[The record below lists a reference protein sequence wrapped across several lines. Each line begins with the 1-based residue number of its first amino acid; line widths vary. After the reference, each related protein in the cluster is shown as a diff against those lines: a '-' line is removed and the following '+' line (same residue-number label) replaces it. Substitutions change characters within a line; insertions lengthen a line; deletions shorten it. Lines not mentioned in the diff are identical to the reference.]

1 MEQIMTAVSAQKSSF
16 HSRAAAATVA
26 DVMRPPPSGPRP
38 SGSSSSRSPRSMRSA
53 CRSRP
58 GAGTGPW
65 THIAVLARE
74 RWTWCVRR
82 SVRHCIR
89 MSLRVLDGR
98 PGAPLDSPQYLLV
111 LAEGRGSGGT
121 RK

>member
-1 MEQIMTAVSAQKSSF
+1 MEQIMMGVSAQKSSF
-16 HSRAAAATVA
+16 HSRTAAATVA
-26 DVMRPPPSGPRP
+26 DVMRPPLSGPRP
-38 SGSSSSRSPRSMRSA
+38 GGSSSSRSPRSMRSA

-74 RWTWCVRR
+74 RWTWRVRR
-82 SVRHCIR
+82 SMRDCLG

-98 PGAPLDSPQYLLV
+98 PGAPLDSPSICWCWLK
-111 LAEGRGSGGT
+111 GRGPGGT
-121 RK
+121 R

>member
-1 MEQIMTAVSAQKSSF
+1 MEQIMTGVSAQKSSF

-26 DVMRPPPSGPRP
+26 DVMRPALSGPRP
-38 SGSSSSRSPRSMRSA
+38 CGSSSSRSPRSMRSA

-58 GAGTGPW
+58 GTRTGPW

-82 SVRHCIR
+82 SMRHCIR
-89 MSLRVLDGR
+89 MSLRVLDDR
-98 PGAPLDSPQYLLV
+98 PGAPLDNPSICWCWLK
-111 LAEGRGSGGT
+111 GRGSGGT
-121 RK
+121 R

>member
-1 MEQIMTAVSAQKSSF
+1 MEQITTGVSAQKSLF

-26 DVMRPPPSGPRP
+26 DVMQPSQLNPRP

-58 GAGTGPW
+58 GTGTGPW

-74 RWTWCVRR
+74 HWTWCVRR
-82 SVRHCIR
+82 SMRDCLR

-98 PGAPLDSPQYLLV
+98 PGAPLNSPSICWCWLK
-111 LAEGRGSGGT
+111 GRGPDGT
-121 RK
+121 R